1 MRRIMDLWILRE
13 IRIRRDDAFENVRC
27 RRLSRLAASG
37 RSTKVRI
44 RIADGAQAMS
54 DVLAAIARGLRN
66 GETV

>member
-1 MRRIMDLWILRE
+1 MDLWILRE
-13 IRIRRDDAFENVRC
+13 IRIRRDDAFENARC

-54 DVLAAIARGLRN
+54 DALAAIARGLRN
-66 GETV
+66 GKTV